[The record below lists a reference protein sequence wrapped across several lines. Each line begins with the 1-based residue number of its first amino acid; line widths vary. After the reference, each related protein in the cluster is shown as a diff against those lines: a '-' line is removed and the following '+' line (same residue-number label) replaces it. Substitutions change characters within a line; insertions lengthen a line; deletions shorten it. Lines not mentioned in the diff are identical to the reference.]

1 MSDSSTVI
9 GHVLDVNEGQLVC
22 ELVESEDGASPMVTI
37 GDEDV
42 HIGRLGSY
50 VLVKQAE
57 LRVITMVTRMRER
70 ERLPASTA
78 LADDADATEA
88 VCERMLGLTPV
99 GCVNKDG
106 EFERGVS
113 VYPTTGAEVH
123 ALSTEDT
130 RKLFKRFADYGYEV
144 GSLAANPSLSVYL
157 DPTALFGRHC
167 AVLGQTGSGK
177 SWTVASLLQKAVAL
191 MPGAHIVLLD
201 LHGEYRETFE
211 KDHARVV
218 DATQLEMPY
227 WLMGYSELCDLLI
240 DRSEMSAHNQTAFF
254 RDTLNDLRQ
263 EEGKRLGLP
272 RTTVDTPVF
281 FSLDELL
288 TRVREQNSLM
298 VEGTRGQKQGPL
310 FGQFD
315 RFLMRLD
322 SRMNDNRYDF
332 LLKPKNRTSSESLEA
347 LLRDFC
353 GLGTPCVPITVID
366 LSPVPSDV
374 RPVVT
379 AQIGRLAFEFNFWN
393 PAYREFPLLLVCEEA
408 HSYIGR
414 QADSQLLGA
423 RRSMERVAKE
433 GRKYGV
439 GLMVVSQRPSEVS
452 ETVLSQVGTFVCLR
466 MTNPDDQS
474 HVRQLVPEAERNLMN
489 ILAGLRRGEALVL
502 GEATPLP
509 SRLLVDPPNP
519 TPRSHDV
526 DFFGQWA
533 KGPQDISVAD
543 IVDRWRRQDREQ
555 DKSASSE
562 TV

>member
-1 MSDSSTVI
+1 MSDASTLI

-22 ELVESEDGASPMVTI
+22 ELVDTEDGTCPIVTV

-42 HIGRLGSY
+42 HVGRLGSY
-50 VLVKQAE
+50 VSVEQAE
-57 LRVITMVTRMRER
+57 LRVIAMVTRMRER
-70 ERLPASTA
+70 ERLPATGA
-78 LADDADATEA
+78 LDEDAEATEPI
-88 VCERMLGLTPV
+88 CERMLALTPV
-99 GCVNKDG
+99 GCVTSAG

-123 ALSTEDT
+123 ALCNEDT
-130 RKLFKRFADYGYEV
+130 RKLFKRFVDKGYEV
-144 GSLAANPSLSVYL
+144 GTLAANPSLSVYL
-157 DPTALFGRHC
+157 DPSSLFGRHC

-191 MPGAHIVLLD
+191 MPRAHVVLLD
-201 LHGEYRETFE
+201 LHGEYRDAF
-211 KDHARVV
+211 KKGDARVV

-240 DRSEMSAHNQTAFF
+240 DRSEISAHNQTAYF

-263 EEGKRLGLP
+263 QEGARLELP

-281 FSLDELL
+281 FSMDELL
-288 TRVREQNSLM
+288 TRIREQNTLM
-298 VEGTRGQKQGPL
+298 VEGQRGPKQGPL

-322 SRMNDNRYDF
+322 SRMNDVRYDF
-332 LLKPKNRTSSESLEA
+332 LLKPKTRTNSESLEA

-353 GLGTPCVPITVID
+353 GLGSPRVPITVID

-393 PAYREFPLLLVCEEA
+393 QAYREFPILLVCEEA

-414 QADSQLLGA
+414 QTDSQLLGA

-439 GLMVVSQRPSEVS
+439 GMMVVSQRPSEVS
-452 ETVLSQVGTFVCLR
+452 DTVLSQVGTFICLR

-489 ILAGLRRGEALVL
+489 ILAGMRRGEALVL

-526 DFFGQWA
+526 DFFGQWTD
-533 KGPQDISVAD
+533 GPEDIDVGD

-555 DKSASSE
+555 DKTITLE
-562 TV
+562 TL